1 MSRSRT
7 YSNGGGGSRSAE
19 GNLKPGA
26 VGAGVRHDDVLAEVV
41 RVCGTVTFHLV
52 NHLADRKDGG
62 RGGRGVGLHF

>member
-1 MSRSRT
+1 MSSSRT
-7 YSNGGGGSRSAE
+7 YSNGGGSRIAE